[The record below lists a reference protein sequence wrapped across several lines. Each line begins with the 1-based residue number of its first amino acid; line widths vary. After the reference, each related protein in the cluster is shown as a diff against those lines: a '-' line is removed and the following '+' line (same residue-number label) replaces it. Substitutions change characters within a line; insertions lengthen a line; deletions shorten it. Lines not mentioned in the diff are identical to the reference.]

1 MMPSMDSDPPPAG
14 TQGEAWMT
22 RTLSLSEPADAC
34 RLAAPS
40 ASAPAVARAAVEE
53 YHFAGF
59 RLLPYRRLLMKS
71 GERVAIGSRAFAL
84 LLKLVENAG
93 TMVSKPDLLR
103 AAWARPHVEES
114 NLRVQICTLKRILSR
129 IADPDGT
136 AGEGIAEMIVS
147 VAGEGYVFTAP
158 VTVRGEPSVDTA
170 SAGQAGGLEF
180 TGRAPDPLAAGYL
193 TSGRAHPERQQE
205 TRWPVTFSCPYPQ
218 SALAF
223 S

>member
-1 MMPSMDSDPPPAG
+1 
-14 TQGEAWMT
+14 MT
-22 RTLSLSEPADAC
+22 RTLSLSELADIC

-40 ASAPAVARAAVEE
+40 ASAPAVAPAAVEE

-93 TMVSKPDLLR
+93 TMVSKSDLLR

-114 NLRVQICTLKRILSR
+114 NLRVQICTLKRILTR
-129 IADPDGT
+129 IAGPDGT
-136 AGEGIAEMIVS
+136 AGEESADIIVC

-158 VTVRGEPSVDTA
+158 VTEHGAPAVAAAGRA
-170 SAGQAGGLEF
+170 SGPEF
-180 TGRAPDPLAAGYL
+180 TGRTADPLAAGHL
-193 TSGRAHPERQQE
+193 TASRSHPARHQE
-205 TRWPVTFSCPYPQ
+205 TCWPVTFSCPYPQ
-218 SALAF
+218 SGLAF